1 MRDLYEILGVP
12 KTADQDTIKKAFK
25 KLARENHPDKNP
37 TKEAEARF
45 KEANA
50 ANSVLGD
57 EEKRKLYDEF
67 GEISLRPGFNA
78 EQARAY
84 GRMGGGGGGG
94 GQGFPGFG
102 GQGFSEG
109 FSFED
114 LFGDIYGGG
123 GRGARGRRGAPQS
136 RRGADMRTEIEVEL
150 LTALRGGEISLRV
163 SRPTSAP
170 GEYGDEITTLKV
182 QVPEGVDDGQ
192 VIRLRGKGHPGGG
205 GGPPGDVLLE
215 VKVLP
220 HPLLRRKDRDLE
232 LDVPITIGEAVNGGK
247 ITVPTPWGAVNVNV
261 PPMCRNGSRL
271 RLRGKGVHGAG
282 KDPGDLTL
290 VLRPTPPST
299 PSDRARE
306 LAASFDELYD
316 KDVRADLGF

>member
-1 MRDLYEILGVP
+1 MVTSD
-12 KTADQDTIKKAFK
+12 
-25 KLARENHPDKNP
+25 
-37 TKEAEARF
+37 
-45 KEANA
+45 
-50 ANSVLGD
+50 SVRG
-57 EEKRKLYDEF
+57 
-67 GEISLRPGFNA
+67 LR
-78 EQARAY
+78 
-84 GRMGGGGGGG
+84 
-94 GQGFPGFG
+94 
-102 GQGFSEG
+102 
-109 FSFED
+109 
-114 LFGDIYGGG
+114 LL
-123 GRGARGRRGAPQS
+123 
-136 RRGADMRTEIEVEL
+136 RTQ
-150 LTALRGGEISLRV
+150 
-163 SRPTSAP
+163 RPTSAP